1 MYYIYKYIKKNECV
15 YIGKT
20 DNLLRRHGQHINKKD
35 WLNNETQLYYLEVPD
50 KNTMDFIELYFLNK
64 LKPRYNL
71 VSKNSVNSNFMDLT
85 LHSEWKPFNIN
96 NFECE
101 KIPKGPYFKWE
112 LENKHI
118 EIIKELLH
126 TGQEIKIDIIT
137 KSNLNYKEIWVKVKN
152 LNRQYLEIIPKK
164 PFICIKYSLGNDTV
178 SSAVISDGYIY
189 KHLENDELIDLN
201 LIYTV
206 NLDRI
211 DNIINKLSIL
221 FDVDECIQQ
230 INEFLNTLG
239 LDIKSL
245 KNKL

>member
-20 DNLLRRHGQHINKKD
+20 DNLLRRHGQHINQKD

-71 VSKNSVNSNFMDLT
+71 ASINSVNSNFMNLI
-85 LHSEWKPFNIN
+85 LHSDWKPFNIN
-96 NFECE
+96 NFQCE
-101 KIPKGPYFKWE
+101 RRQKGPYFEWE
-112 LENKHI
+112 VENKHI

-126 TGQEIKIDIIT
+126 IEQKIKIDIIT
-137 KSNLNYKEIWVKVKN
+137 NSNLNRKDICIKLKN
-152 LNRQYLEIIPKK
+152 INRQYLEFIPVKD
-164 PFICIKYSLGNDTV
+164 FMRISYSLGNDMV
-178 SSAVISDGYIY
+178 SSGVISHHYGY
-189 KHLENDELIDLN
+189 KRLDSDEFIDLN
-201 LIYTV
+201 FKYTV
-206 NLDRI
+206 DLDEI
-211 DNIINKLSIL
+211 NCIINKLSIL
-221 FDVDECIQQ
+221 FDIDECIQQ

-239 LDIKSL
+239 LDINNF